1 MLETYVSR
9 LGLVA
14 IALQDADEATKQRV
28 LEAVLPAFEPF
39 IDGDTVRFDAA
50 CWIVRGGT

>member
-1 MLETYVSR
+1 M
-9 LGLVA
+9 
-14 IALQDADEATKQRV
+14 I
-28 LEAVLPAFEPF
+28 EAVLPAFDPF